1 MLFSLISLNS
11 LHSIYSLLL
20 GIVFDTREG
29 DGLFQRRVGY
39 RFRYPQERRITLCWF
54 FCSLSTAGYRFRYPR
69 ERRIALC
76 WFFLLPFYAG
86 YRFRYPQERRVT
98 LCCFFCSLFML
109 GIVFDTRE
117 GEGLPFVGFLLPF
130 YCWVS
135 FSIPVKVWAIVG
147 LIKVIASQSNLR
159 GDKNLQ
165 IVDFIMV
172 LQDYYL

>member
-1 MLFSLISLNS
+1 MSLCYI
-11 LHSIYSLLL
+11 LL

-29 DGLFQRRVGY
+29 EGCAFW
-39 RFRYPQERRITLCWF
+39 E
-54 FCSLSTAGYRFRYPR
+54 
-69 ERRIALC
+69 
-76 WFFLLPFYAG
+76 
-86 YRFRYPQERRVT
+86 
-98 LCCFFCSLFML
+98 L